1 MAASALK
8 RRRGN
13 TYADELTVTSEKTGA
28 VIDITGHSFVMH
40 VTTDKAPDSLD
51 TNLLYSI
58 TGTILDA
65 PAGRVEFAPTLAQ
78 ATQPD
83 GVYYYEVIL
92 TDGAGR
98 TRTIALEK
106 YTYY

>member
-1 MAASALK
+1 MAAIK

-13 TYADELTVTSEKTGA
+13 TYADELIVTSEKTGV
-28 VIDITGHSFVMH
+28 VIDITGYSFVMH
-40 VTTDKAPDSLD
+40 VTTDKAPDALG
-51 TNLLYSI
+51 TNLIYSI

-65 PAGRVEFAPTLAQ
+65 PVGRVEFAPTLLQ

-83 GVYYYEVIL
+83 GVYYYEVVM

-98 TRTIALEK
+98 TRTIALDK